1 MKFLKIMQENFIS
14 KLIAVFILSALSLAV
29 CACSEKTPEQIAA
42 ENAKKTDIA
51 VRRSK
56 VFLFDEK
63 PAQAIQMLEQ
73 VYQECGPSAIL
84 CEALADAYAQDGQLP
99 SAAMFYDRAAD
110 LKNGDPELEINAA
123 KCYEQSNLPDSAV
136 KAYSKYLKSKPQ
148 DMVAWKAM
156 AKCLEKQEK
165 YQEALNAYL
174 AALKAAGRNPTS
186 AEAASIGVLFAKT
199 GNVPQARRWLEAAYK
214 ATIPEN
220 IDTRREILLAL
231 ISVYLAEKET
241 VLLNAT
247 VEELDKMDPNLVK
260 EKYPQLHAQL
270 TEFFKNLKEA
280 EDALKAEKAKKEA
293 EEKAKKEAEE
303 KAKKEAEEKAKKEAE
318 EKAKKEAQDTM
329 TKPEAENKETGGK
342 SPTDAQQNKPAQ
354 PAAGTKDPKAA
365 ITETFSTP
373 ENEQIRDVEI
383 KDAPSESTLK
393 SAESSFDKLLEL
405 SKQSLSKGDA
415 RMAEQAAHRA
425 IALDRNDTRGWRAL
439 AKAYELQNRDND
451 SYMAAREAYV
461 RAPDDINATLFY
473 LRNASRIQNNEIFLN
488 SLYRAHEKFPNNV
501 EILVGLARTYKL
513 IGDNRNAKYFY
524 NVFLNMAPKEHPL
537 YQEMYDELEEILSK

>member
-1 MKFLKIMQENFIS
+1 MKFLKIMQENFTF
-14 KLIAVFILSALSLAV
+14 KLIAIFLLSALSFGL

-73 VYQECGPSAIL
+73 VYQECGPSALL

-186 AEAASIGVLFAKT
+186 AEAASIGILFTKI

-220 IDTRREILLAL
+220 VDTRREILLSL
-231 ISVYLAEKET
+231 LSVYLAEKET

-247 VEELDKMDPNLVK
+247 VEELDKMEPNLVR

-280 EDALKAEKAKKEA
+280 EEALKAEKAKKEA
-293 EEKAKKEAEE
+293 QEKE

-318 EKAKKEAQDTM
+318 EKAKKEAQEAKAISESAKKEENAGTQAAPEPG
-329 TKPEAENKETGGK
+329 KPA
-342 SPTDAQQNKPAQ
+342 SPAQQTNSQ
-354 PAAGTKDPKAA
+354 PPQDPKSA
-365 ITETFSTP
+365 ITEIFSIA
-373 ENEQIRDVEI
+373 EEQMRDVEI
-383 KDAPSESTLK
+383 KDESPEDTLK
-393 SAESSFDKLLEL
+393 SAEGSFEKLLEL
-405 SKQSLSKGDA
+405 SKRSLAKGDA
-415 RMAEQAAHRA
+415 KTAEQAAHRA
-425 IALDRNDTRGWRAL
+425 IAANRNDSQGWRAL

-537 YQEMYDELEEILSK
+537 YKEMYDELEELLSK

>member
-1 MKFLKIMQENFIS
+1 MKFLKIMQENFTF
-14 KLIAVFILSALSLAV
+14 KLIAIFLLSALSFGL

-73 VYQECGPSAIL
+73 VYQECGPSALL

-186 AEAASIGVLFAKT
+186 AEAASIGILFTKI

-220 IDTRREILLAL
+220 VDTRREILLSL
-231 ISVYLAEKET
+231 LSVYLAEKET

-247 VEELDKMDPNLVK
+247 VEELDKMEPNLVR

-280 EDALKAEKAKKEA
+280 EEAIKAEKAKKEA
-293 EEKAKKEAEE
+293 EEKE

-318 EKAKKEAQDTM
+318 EKAKKEAQEAKAISESAKKEENAGTQAAPEPG
-329 TKPEAENKETGGK
+329 KPA
-342 SPTDAQQNKPAQ
+342 SPAQQTNSQ
-354 PAAGTKDPKAA
+354 PPQDPKSA
-365 ITETFSTP
+365 ITETFSIA
-373 ENEQIRDVEI
+373 EEQIRDVEI
-383 KDAPSESTLK
+383 KDESPEDTLK
-393 SAESSFDKLLEL
+393 SAEGSFEKLLEL
-405 SKQSLSKGDA
+405 SKRSLAKGDA
-415 RMAEQAAHRA
+415 KTAEQAAHRA
-425 IALDRNDTRGWRAL
+425 IAANRNDSQGWRAL

-537 YQEMYDELEEILSK
+537 YKEMYDELEELLSK

>member
-1 MKFLKIMQENFIS
+1 MKFLKIMQENFTF
-14 KLIAVFILSALSLAV
+14 KLIAIFLLSALSFGL

-73 VYQECGPSAIL
+73 VYQECGPSALL

-186 AEAASIGVLFAKT
+186 AEAASIGILFTKI

-220 IDTRREILLAL
+220 VDTRREILLSL
-231 ISVYLAEKET
+231 LSVYLAEKET

-247 VEELDKMDPNLVK
+247 VEELDKMEPNLVR

-280 EDALKAEKAKKEA
+280 EEALKAEKAKKEA
-293 EEKAKKEAEE
+293 QEKE

-318 EKAKKEAQDTM
+318 EKAKKEAQEAKAISESAKKEENAGSQAAPEPG
-329 TKPEAENKETGGK
+329 KPA
-342 SPTDAQQNKPAQ
+342 SPAQQTNSQ
-354 PAAGTKDPKAA
+354 PPQDPKSA
-365 ITETFSTP
+365 ITEIFSIA
-373 ENEQIRDVEI
+373 EEQMRDVEI
-383 KDAPSESTLK
+383 KDESPEDTLK
-393 SAESSFDKLLEL
+393 SAEGSFEKLLEL
-405 SKQSLSKGDA
+405 SKRSLAKGDA
-415 RMAEQAAHRA
+415 KTAEQAAHRA
-425 IALDRNDTRGWRAL
+425 IAANRNDSQGWRAL

-537 YQEMYDELEEILSK
+537 YKEMYDELEELLSK

>member
-1 MKFLKIMQENFIS
+1 MKFLKIMQENFTF
-14 KLIAVFILSALSLAV
+14 KLIAIFLLSALSFGL

-73 VYQECGPSAIL
+73 VYQECGPSALL

-186 AEAASIGVLFAKT
+186 AEAASIGILFTKI

-220 IDTRREILLAL
+220 VDTRREILLSL
-231 ISVYLAEKET
+231 LSVYLAEKET

-247 VEELDKMDPNLVK
+247 VEELDKMEPNLVR

-280 EDALKAEKAKKEA
+280 EEALKAEKAKKEA
-293 EEKAKKEAEE
+293 QEKE

-318 EKAKKEAQDTM
+318 EKAKKEAQEAKAISESAKKEENAGSQAAPEPG
-329 TKPEAENKETGGK
+329 KPA
-342 SPTDAQQNKPAQ
+342 SPAQQTNSQ
-354 PAAGTKDPKAA
+354 PPQDPKSA
-365 ITETFSTP
+365 ITEIFSIA
-373 ENEQIRDVEI
+373 EEQMRDVEI
-383 KDAPSESTLK
+383 KDESPEDTLK
-393 SAESSFDKLLEL
+393 SAEGSFEKLLEL
-405 SKQSLSKGDA
+405 SKRSLAKGDA
-415 RMAEQAAHRA
+415 KTAEQAAHRA
-425 IALDRNDTRGWRAL
+425 IAANRNDSQGWRAL

-537 YQEMYDELEEILSK
+537 YKEMYDELEELLNK

>member
-1 MKFLKIMQENFIS
+1 MKFLKIMQENFTF
-14 KLIAVFILSALSLAV
+14 KLIAIFLLSALSFGL

-73 VYQECGPSAIL
+73 VYQECGPSALL

-186 AEAASIGVLFAKT
+186 AEAASIGILFTKI

-220 IDTRREILLAL
+220 VDTRREILLSL
-231 ISVYLAEKET
+231 LSVYLAEKET

-247 VEELDKMDPNLVK
+247 VEELDKMEPNLVR

-280 EDALKAEKAKKEA
+280 EEALKAEKAKKEA
-293 EEKAKKEAEE
+293 QEK
-303 KAKKEAEEKAKKEAE
+303 
-318 EKAKKEAQDTM
+318 EKAKKEAQEAKAISESAKKEENAGSQAAPEPG
-329 TKPEAENKETGGK
+329 KPA
-342 SPTDAQQNKPAQ
+342 SPAQQTNSQ
-354 PAAGTKDPKAA
+354 PPQDPKSA
-365 ITETFSTP
+365 ITEIFSIA
-373 ENEQIRDVEI
+373 EEQMRDVEI
-383 KDAPSESTLK
+383 KDESPEDTLK
-393 SAESSFDKLLEL
+393 SAEGSFEKLLEL
-405 SKQSLSKGDA
+405 SKRSLAKGDA
-415 RMAEQAAHRA
+415 KTAEQAAHRA
-425 IALDRNDTRGWRAL
+425 IAANRNDSQGWRAL

-537 YQEMYDELEEILSK
+537 YKEMYDELEELLSK

>member
-1 MKFLKIMQENFIS
+1 MKFLKIMQENFTF
-14 KLIAVFILSALSLAV
+14 KLIAIFLLSALSFGL

-73 VYQECGPSAIL
+73 VYQECGPSALL

-186 AEAASIGVLFAKT
+186 AEAASIGILFTKI

-220 IDTRREILLAL
+220 VDTRREILLSL
-231 ISVYLAEKET
+231 LSVYLAEKET

-247 VEELDKMDPNLVK
+247 VEELDKMEPNLVR

-280 EDALKAEKAKKEA
+280 EEALKAEKAKKEA
-293 EEKAKKEAEE
+293 QEKE

-318 EKAKKEAQDTM
+318 EKAKKEAQEAKAISESAKKEENAGSQAAPEPG
-329 TKPEAENKETGGK
+329 KPA
-342 SPTDAQQNKPAQ
+342 SPAQQTNSQ
-354 PAAGTKDPKAA
+354 PPQDPKSA
-365 ITETFSTP
+365 ITEIFSIA
-373 ENEQIRDVEI
+373 EKQIRDVEI
-383 KDAPSESTLK
+383 KDESPEDTLK
-393 SAESSFDKLLEL
+393 SAEGSFEKLLEL
-405 SKQSLSKGDA
+405 SKRSLAKGDA
-415 RMAEQAAHRA
+415 KTAEQAAHRA
-425 IALDRNDTRGWRAL
+425 IAANRNDSQGWRAL

-537 YQEMYDELEEILSK
+537 YKEMYDELEELLSK

>member
-1 MKFLKIMQENFIS
+1 MKFLKIMQENFTF
-14 KLIAVFILSALSLAV
+14 KLIAIFLLSALSFGL

-73 VYQECGPSAIL
+73 VYQECGPSALL

-186 AEAASIGVLFAKT
+186 AEAASIGILFTKI

-220 IDTRREILLAL
+220 VDTRREILLSL
-231 ISVYLAEKET
+231 LSVYLAEKET

-247 VEELDKMDPNLVK
+247 VEELDKMEPNLVR

-280 EDALKAEKAKKEA
+280 EEAIKAEKAKKEA
-293 EEKAKKEAEE
+293 EEKE

-318 EKAKKEAQDTM
+318 EKAKKEAQEAKAISESAKKEENARSQAAPEPG
-329 TKPEAENKETGGK
+329 KPA
-342 SPTDAQQNKPAQ
+342 SPAQQTNSQ
-354 PAAGTKDPKAA
+354 PPQDPKSA
-365 ITETFSTP
+365 ITETFSIA
-373 ENEQIRDVEI
+373 EEQMRDVEI
-383 KDAPSESTLK
+383 KDESPEDTLK
-393 SAESSFDKLLEL
+393 SAEGSFEKLLEL
-405 SKQSLSKGDA
+405 SKRSLAKGDA
-415 RMAEQAAHRA
+415 KTAEQAAHRA
-425 IALDRNDTRGWRAL
+425 IAANRNDSQGWRAL

-537 YQEMYDELEEILSK
+537 YKEMYDELEELLSK

>member
-1 MKFLKIMQENFIS
+1 MKFLKIMQENFTF
-14 KLIAVFILSALSLAV
+14 KLIAIFLLSALSFGL

-73 VYQECGPSAIL
+73 VYQECGPSALL

-186 AEAASIGVLFAKT
+186 AEAASIGILFTKI

-220 IDTRREILLAL
+220 VDTRREILLAL
-231 ISVYLAEKET
+231 LSVYLAEKET

-247 VEELDKMDPNLVK
+247 VEELDKMEPNLVR

-280 EDALKAEKAKKEA
+280 EEAIKAEKAKKEA
-293 EEKAKKEAEE
+293 EEKE

-318 EKAKKEAQDTM
+318 EKAKKEAQEAKAISESAKKEENAGSQAAPEPG
-329 TKPEAENKETGGK
+329 KPA
-342 SPTDAQQNKPAQ
+342 SPAQQTNSQ
-354 PAAGTKDPKAA
+354 PPQDPKSA
-365 ITETFSTP
+365 ITETFSIA
-373 ENEQIRDVEI
+373 EEQIRDVEI
-383 KDAPSESTLK
+383 KDESPEDTLK
-393 SAESSFDKLLEL
+393 SAEGSFEKLLEL
-405 SKQSLSKGDA
+405 SKRSLAKGDA
-415 RMAEQAAHRA
+415 KTAEQAAHRA
-425 IALDRNDTRGWRAL
+425 IAANRNDSQGWRAL

-488 SLYRAHEKFPNNV
+488 SLYRTHEKFPNNV

-537 YQEMYDELEEILSK
+537 YKEMYDELEELLSK

>member
-1 MKFLKIMQENFIS
+1 MKFLKIMQENFTF
-14 KLIAVFILSALSLAV
+14 KLIAIFLLSALSFGL

-73 VYQECGPSAIL
+73 VYQECGPSALL

-186 AEAASIGVLFAKT
+186 AEAASIGILFTKI

-220 IDTRREILLAL
+220 VDTRREILLSL
-231 ISVYLAEKET
+231 LSVYLAEKET

-247 VEELDKMDPNLVK
+247 VEELDKMEPNLVR

-280 EDALKAEKAKKEA
+280 EEALKAEKAKKEA
-293 EEKAKKEAEE
+293 QEKE

-318 EKAKKEAQDTM
+318 EKAKKEAQEAKAISESAKKEENAGSQAAPEQG
-329 TKPEAENKETGGK
+329 KPA
-342 SPTDAQQNKPAQ
+342 SPAQQTNSQ
-354 PAAGTKDPKAA
+354 PPQDPKSA
-365 ITETFSTP
+365 ITEIFSIA
-373 ENEQIRDVEI
+373 EEQMRDVEI
-383 KDAPSESTLK
+383 KDESPEDTLK
-393 SAESSFDKLLEL
+393 SAEGSFEKLLEL
-405 SKQSLSKGDA
+405 SKRSLAKGDA
-415 RMAEQAAHRA
+415 KTAEQAAHRA
-425 IALDRNDTRGWRAL
+425 IAANRNDSQGWRAL

-537 YQEMYDELEEILSK
+537 YKEMYDELEELLSK

>member
-1 MKFLKIMQENFIS
+1 MKFLKIMQENFTF
-14 KLIAVFILSALSLAV
+14 KLIAIFLLSALSFGL

-73 VYQECGPSAIL
+73 VYQECGPSALL

-186 AEAASIGVLFAKT
+186 AEAASIGILFTKI

-220 IDTRREILLAL
+220 VDTRREILLAL
-231 ISVYLAEKET
+231 LSVYLAEKET

-247 VEELDKMDPNLVK
+247 VEELDKMEPNLVR

-280 EDALKAEKAKKEA
+280 EEAIKAEKAKKEA
-293 EEKAKKEAEE
+293 EEKE

-318 EKAKKEAQDTM
+318 EKAKKEAQEAKAISESAKKEENAGSQA
-329 TKPEAENKETGGK
+329 KPELGK
-342 SPTDAQQNKPAQ
+342 PASPAQQTNSQ
-354 PAAGTKDPKAA
+354 PPQDPKSA
-365 ITETFSTP
+365 ITETFSIA
-373 ENEQIRDVEI
+373 EEQIRDVEI
-383 KDAPSESTLK
+383 KDESPEDTLK
-393 SAESSFDKLLEL
+393 SAEGSFEKLLEL
-405 SKQSLSKGDA
+405 SKRSLAKGDA
-415 RMAEQAAHRA
+415 KTAEQAAHRA
-425 IALDRNDTRGWRAL
+425 IAANRNDSQGWRAL

-537 YQEMYDELEEILSK
+537 YKEMYDELEELLNK

>member
-1 MKFLKIMQENFIS
+1 MKFLKIMQENFTF
-14 KLIAVFILSALSLAV
+14 KLIAIFLLSALSFGL

-73 VYQECGPSAIL
+73 VYQECGPSALL

-186 AEAASIGVLFAKT
+186 AEAASIGILFTKI

-220 IDTRREILLAL
+220 VDTRREILLAL
-231 ISVYLAEKET
+231 LSVYLAEKET

-247 VEELDKMDPNLVK
+247 VEELDKMEPNLVR

-280 EDALKAEKAKKEA
+280 EEAIKAEKAKKEA
-293 EEKAKKEAEE
+293 EEKE

-318 EKAKKEAQDTM
+318 EKAKKEAQEAKAISESAKKEENAGSQAEPEPG
-329 TKPEAENKETGGK
+329 KPA
-342 SPTDAQQNKPAQ
+342 SPAQQTNSQ
-354 PAAGTKDPKAA
+354 PPKDPKSA
-365 ITETFSTP
+365 ITETFSIA
-373 ENEQIRDVEI
+373 EEQIRDVEI
-383 KDAPSESTLK
+383 KDESPEDTLK
-393 SAESSFDKLLEL
+393 SAEGSFEKLLEL
-405 SKQSLSKGDA
+405 SKRSLAKGDA
-415 RMAEQAAHRA
+415 KTAEQAAHRA
-425 IALDRNDTRGWRAL
+425 IAANRNDSQGWRAL

-537 YQEMYDELEEILSK
+537 YKEMYDELEELLNK

>member
-1 MKFLKIMQENFIS
+1 MKFLKIMQENFTF
-14 KLIAVFILSALSLAV
+14 KLIAIFLLSALSFGL

-73 VYQECGPSAIL
+73 VYQECGPSALL

-186 AEAASIGVLFAKT
+186 AEAASIGILFTKI

-220 IDTRREILLAL
+220 VDTRREILLSL
-231 ISVYLAEKET
+231 LSVYLAEKET

-247 VEELDKMDPNLVK
+247 VEELDKMEPNLVR

-280 EDALKAEKAKKEA
+280 EEAIKAEKAKKEA
-293 EEKAKKEAEE
+293 EEKE

-318 EKAKKEAQDTM
+318 EKAKKEAQEAKAISESAKKEENAGSQAEPEPG
-329 TKPEAENKETGGK
+329 KPA
-342 SPTDAQQNKPAQ
+342 SPAQQTNSQ
-354 PAAGTKDPKAA
+354 PPQDPKSA
-365 ITETFSTP
+365 ITETFSIA
-373 ENEQIRDVEI
+373 EEQIRDVEI
-383 KDAPSESTLK
+383 KDESPEDTLK
-393 SAESSFDKLLEL
+393 SAEGSFEKLLEL
-405 SKQSLSKGDA
+405 SKRSLAKGDA
-415 RMAEQAAHRA
+415 KTAEQAAHRA
-425 IALDRNDTRGWRAL
+425 IAANRNDSQGWRAL

-537 YQEMYDELEEILSK
+537 YKEMYDELEDLLSK

>member
-1 MKFLKIMQENFIS
+1 MKFLKIMQENFTF
-14 KLIAVFILSALSLAV
+14 KLIAIFLLSALSFGL

-73 VYQECGPSAIL
+73 VYQECGPSALL

-186 AEAASIGVLFAKT
+186 AEAASIGILFTKI

-220 IDTRREILLAL
+220 VDTRREILLSL
-231 ISVYLAEKET
+231 LSVYLAEKET

-247 VEELDKMDPNLVK
+247 VEELDKMEPNLVR

-280 EDALKAEKAKKEA
+280 EEALKAEKAKKEA
-293 EEKAKKEAEE
+293 QEKE

-318 EKAKKEAQDTM
+318 EKAKKEAQEAKAISESAKKEGNAGSQAAPEPG
-329 TKPEAENKETGGK
+329 KPA
-342 SPTDAQQNKPAQ
+342 SPAQQTNSQ
-354 PAAGTKDPKAA
+354 PPQDPKSA
-365 ITETFSTP
+365 ITEIFSIA
-373 ENEQIRDVEI
+373 EEQMRDVEI
-383 KDAPSESTLK
+383 KDESPEDTLK
-393 SAESSFDKLLEL
+393 SAEGSFEKLLEL
-405 SKQSLSKGDA
+405 SKRSLAKGDA
-415 RMAEQAAHRA
+415 KTAEQAAHRA
-425 IALDRNDTRGWRAL
+425 IAANRNDSQGWRAL

-537 YQEMYDELEEILSK
+537 YKEMYDELEELLSK

>member
-1 MKFLKIMQENFIS
+1 MKFLKIMQENFTF
-14 KLIAVFILSALSLAV
+14 KLIAIFLLSALSFGL

-73 VYQECGPSAIL
+73 VYQECGPSALL

-186 AEAASIGVLFAKT
+186 AEAASIGILFTKI

-220 IDTRREILLAL
+220 VDTRREILLSL
-231 ISVYLAEKET
+231 LSVYLAEKET

-247 VEELDKMDPNLVK
+247 VEELDKMEPNLVR

-280 EDALKAEKAKKEA
+280 EEAIKAEKAKKEA
-293 EEKAKKEAEE
+293 QEKE

-318 EKAKKEAQDTM
+318 EKAKKEAQEAKAISESAKKEENAGSQAEPEPG
-329 TKPEAENKETGGK
+329 KPA
-342 SPTDAQQNKPAQ
+342 SPAQQTNSQ
-354 PAAGTKDPKAA
+354 PPQDPKSA
-365 ITETFSTP
+365 ITETFSIA
-373 ENEQIRDVEI
+373 EEQIRDVEI
-383 KDAPSESTLK
+383 KDESPEDTLK
-393 SAESSFDKLLEL
+393 SAEGSFEKLLEL
-405 SKQSLSKGDA
+405 SKRSLAKGDA
-415 RMAEQAAHRA
+415 KTAEQAAHRA
-425 IALDRNDTRGWRAL
+425 IAANRNDSQGWRAL

-537 YQEMYDELEEILSK
+537 YKEMYDELEELLSK

>member
-1 MKFLKIMQENFIS
+1 MKFLKIMQENFTF
-14 KLIAVFILSALSLAV
+14 KLIAIFLLSALSFGL

-73 VYQECGPSAIL
+73 VYQECGPSALL

-186 AEAASIGVLFAKT
+186 AEAASIGILFTKI

-220 IDTRREILLAL
+220 VDTRREILLSL
-231 ISVYLAEKET
+231 LSVYLAEKET

-247 VEELDKMDPNLVK
+247 VEELDKMEPNLVR

-280 EDALKAEKAKKEA
+280 EEALKAEKAKKEA
-293 EEKAKKEAEE
+293 QEKE

-318 EKAKKEAQDTM
+318 EKAKKEAQEAKAISESAKKEENAGTQAAPEPG
-329 TKPEAENKETGGK
+329 KPA
-342 SPTDAQQNKPAQ
+342 SPAQQTNSQ
-354 PAAGTKDPKAA
+354 PPQDPKSA
-365 ITETFSTP
+365 ITETFSIA
-373 ENEQIRDVEI
+373 EEQIRDVEI
-383 KDAPSESTLK
+383 KDESPEDTLK
-393 SAESSFDKLLEL
+393 SAEGSFEKLLEL
-405 SKQSLSKGDA
+405 SKRSLAKGDA
-415 RMAEQAAHRA
+415 KTAEQAAHRA
-425 IALDRNDTRGWRAL
+425 IAANRNDSQGWRAL

-537 YQEMYDELEEILSK
+537 YKEMYDELEELLSK

>member
-1 MKFLKIMQENFIS
+1 MKFLKIMQENFTF
-14 KLIAVFILSALSLAV
+14 KLIAIFLLSPLSFGL

-73 VYQECGPSAIL
+73 VYQECGPSALL

-186 AEAASIGVLFAKT
+186 AEAASIGILFTKI

-220 IDTRREILLAL
+220 VDTRREILLSL
-231 ISVYLAEKET
+231 LSVYLAEKET

-247 VEELDKMDPNLVK
+247 VEELDKMEPNLVR

-280 EDALKAEKAKKEA
+280 EEALKAEKAKKEA
-293 EEKAKKEAEE
+293 QEKE

-318 EKAKKEAQDTM
+318 EKAKKEAQEAKAISESAKKEENAGSQAAPEPG
-329 TKPEAENKETGGK
+329 KPA
-342 SPTDAQQNKPAQ
+342 SPAQQTNSQ
-354 PAAGTKDPKAA
+354 PPQDPKSA
-365 ITETFSTP
+365 ITEIFSIA
-373 ENEQIRDVEI
+373 EEQIRDVEI
-383 KDAPSESTLK
+383 KDESPEDTLK
-393 SAESSFDKLLEL
+393 SAEGSFEKLLEL
-405 SKQSLSKGDA
+405 SKRSLAKGDA
-415 RMAEQAAHRA
+415 KTAEQAAHRA
-425 IALDRNDTRGWRAL
+425 IAANRNDSQGWRAL

-537 YQEMYDELEEILSK
+537 YKEMYDELEELLSK

>member
-1 MKFLKIMQENFIS
+1 MKFLKIMQENFTF
-14 KLIAVFILSALSLAV
+14 KLIAIFLLSALSFGL

-73 VYQECGPSAIL
+73 VYQECGPSALL

-186 AEAASIGVLFAKT
+186 AEAASIGILFTKI

-220 IDTRREILLAL
+220 VDTRREILLAL
-231 ISVYLAEKET
+231 LSVYLAEKET

-247 VEELDKMDPNLVK
+247 VEELDKMEPNLVR

-280 EDALKAEKAKKEA
+280 EEAIKAEKAKKEA
-293 EEKAKKEAEE
+293 EEKE

-318 EKAKKEAQDTM
+318 EKAKKEAQEAKAISESAKKEENAGSQA
-329 TKPEAENKETGGK
+329 KPEPGK
-342 SPTDAQQNKPAQ
+342 PASPAQQTNSQ
-354 PAAGTKDPKAA
+354 PPQDPKSA
-365 ITETFSTP
+365 ITETFSIA
-373 ENEQIRDVEI
+373 EEQIRDVEI
-383 KDAPSESTLK
+383 KDESPEDTLK
-393 SAESSFDKLLEL
+393 SAEGSFEKLLEL
-405 SKQSLSKGDA
+405 SKRSLAKGDA
-415 RMAEQAAHRA
+415 KTAEQAAHRA
-425 IALDRNDTRGWRAL
+425 IAANRNDSQGWRAL

-537 YQEMYDELEEILSK
+537 YKEMYDELEELLNK

>member
-1 MKFLKIMQENFIS
+1 MKFLKIMQENFTF
-14 KLIAVFILSALSLAV
+14 KLIAIFLFSALSFGL

-73 VYQECGPSAIL
+73 VYQECGPSALL

-186 AEAASIGVLFAKT
+186 AEAASIGILFTKI

-220 IDTRREILLAL
+220 VDTRREILLSL
-231 ISVYLAEKET
+231 LSVYLAEKET

-247 VEELDKMDPNLVK
+247 VEELDKMEPNLVR

-280 EDALKAEKAKKEA
+280 EEAIKAEKAKKEA
-293 EEKAKKEAEE
+293 EEKE

-318 EKAKKEAQDTM
+318 EKAKKEAQEAKAISESAKKEENAGSQAEPEPG
-329 TKPEAENKETGGK
+329 KPA
-342 SPTDAQQNKPAQ
+342 SPAQQTNSQ
-354 PAAGTKDPKAA
+354 PPQDPKSA
-365 ITETFSTP
+365 ITETFSIA
-373 ENEQIRDVEI
+373 EEQIRDVEI
-383 KDAPSESTLK
+383 KDESPEDTLK
-393 SAESSFDKLLEL
+393 SAEGSFEKLLEL
-405 SKQSLSKGDA
+405 SKRSLAKGDA
-415 RMAEQAAHRA
+415 KTAEQAAHRA
-425 IALDRNDTRGWRAL
+425 IAANRNDSQGWRAL

-537 YQEMYDELEEILSK
+537 YKEMYDELEELLSK

>member
-1 MKFLKIMQENFIS
+1 MKFLKIMQENFTF
-14 KLIAVFILSALSLAV
+14 KLIAIFLLSALSFGL

-73 VYQECGPSAIL
+73 VYQECGPSALL

-186 AEAASIGVLFAKT
+186 AEAASIGILFTKI

-220 IDTRREILLAL
+220 VDTRREILLSL
-231 ISVYLAEKET
+231 LSVYLAEKET

-247 VEELDKMDPNLVK
+247 VEELDKMEPNLVR

-280 EDALKAEKAKKEA
+280 EEAIKAEKAKKEA
-293 EEKAKKEAEE
+293 EEKE

-318 EKAKKEAQDTM
+318 EKAKKEAQEAKAISESAKKEENAGSQAEPEPG
-329 TKPEAENKETGGK
+329 KPA
-342 SPTDAQQNKPAQ
+342 SPAQQTNSQ
-354 PAAGTKDPKAA
+354 PPQDPKSA
-365 ITETFSTP
+365 ITETFSIA
-373 ENEQIRDVEI
+373 EEQIRDVEI
-383 KDAPSESTLK
+383 KDESPEDTLK
-393 SAESSFDKLLEL
+393 SAEGSFEKLLKL
-405 SKQSLSKGDA
+405 SKRSLAKGDA
-415 RMAEQAAHRA
+415 KTAEQAAHRA
-425 IALDRNDTRGWRAL
+425 IAANRNDSQGWRAL

-537 YQEMYDELEEILSK
+537 YKEMYDELEELLSK

>member
-1 MKFLKIMQENFIS
+1 MKFLKIMQENFTF
-14 KLIAVFILSALSLAV
+14 KLIAIFLLSALSFGL

-73 VYQECGPSAIL
+73 VYQGCGPSALL

-186 AEAASIGVLFAKT
+186 AEAASIGILFTKI

-220 IDTRREILLAL
+220 VDTRREILLSL
-231 ISVYLAEKET
+231 LSVYLAEKET

-247 VEELDKMDPNLVK
+247 VEELDKMEPNLVR

-280 EDALKAEKAKKEA
+280 EEALKAEKAKKEA
-293 EEKAKKEAEE
+293 QEKE

-318 EKAKKEAQDTM
+318 EKAKKEAQEAKAISESAKKEENAGSQAAPEPG
-329 TKPEAENKETGGK
+329 KPA
-342 SPTDAQQNKPAQ
+342 SPAQQTNSQ
-354 PAAGTKDPKAA
+354 PPQDPKSA
-365 ITETFSTP
+365 ITEIFSIA
-373 ENEQIRDVEI
+373 EEQMRDVEI
-383 KDAPSESTLK
+383 KDESPEDTLK
-393 SAESSFDKLLEL
+393 SAEGSFEKLLEL
-405 SKQSLSKGDA
+405 SKRSLAKGDA
-415 RMAEQAAHRA
+415 KTAEQAAHRA
-425 IALDRNDTRGWRAL
+425 IAANRNDSQGWRAL

-537 YQEMYDELEEILSK
+537 YKEMYDELEELLSK

>member
-1 MKFLKIMQENFIS
+1 MKFLKIMQENFTF
-14 KLIAVFILSALSLAV
+14 KLIAIFLLSALSFGL

-73 VYQECGPSAIL
+73 VYQECGPSALL

-186 AEAASIGVLFAKT
+186 AEAASIGILFTKI

-220 IDTRREILLAL
+220 VDTRREILLSL
-231 ISVYLAEKET
+231 LSVYLAEKET

-247 VEELDKMDPNLVK
+247 VEELDKMEPNLVR

-280 EDALKAEKAKKEA
+280 EEAIKAEKAKKEA
-293 EEKAKKEAEE
+293 EEKE

-318 EKAKKEAQDTM
+318 EKAKKEAQEAKAISESAKKEENAGSQAEPEPG
-329 TKPEAENKETGGK
+329 KPA
-342 SPTDAQQNKPAQ
+342 SPAQQTNSQSPQ
-354 PAAGTKDPKAA
+354 DPKSA
-365 ITETFSTP
+365 ITETFSIA
-373 ENEQIRDVEI
+373 EEQIRDVEI
-383 KDAPSESTLK
+383 KDESPEDTLK
-393 SAESSFDKLLEL
+393 SAEGSFEKLLEL
-405 SKQSLSKGDA
+405 SKRSLAKGDA
-415 RMAEQAAHRA
+415 KTAEQAAHRA
-425 IALDRNDTRGWRAL
+425 IAANRNDSQGWRAL

-537 YQEMYDELEEILSK
+537 YKEMYDELEELLSK

>member
-1 MKFLKIMQENFIS
+1 MKFLKIMQENFTF
-14 KLIAVFILSALSLAV
+14 KLIAIFLLSALSFGL
-29 CACSEKTPEQIAA
+29 CACSEKTPEQIAT

-73 VYQECGPSAIL
+73 VYQECGPSALL

-186 AEAASIGVLFAKT
+186 AEAASIGILFTKI

-220 IDTRREILLAL
+220 VDTRREILLSL
-231 ISVYLAEKET
+231 LSVYLAEKET

-247 VEELDKMDPNLVK
+247 VEELDKMEPNLVR

-280 EDALKAEKAKKEA
+280 EEAIKAEKAKKEA
-293 EEKAKKEAEE
+293 EEKE

-318 EKAKKEAQDTM
+318 EKAKKEAQEAKAISESAKKEENAGTQAAPEPG
-329 TKPEAENKETGGK
+329 KPA
-342 SPTDAQQNKPAQ
+342 SPAQQTNSQ
-354 PAAGTKDPKAA
+354 PPQDPKSA
-365 ITETFSTP
+365 ITETFSIA
-373 ENEQIRDVEI
+373 EEQIRDVEI
-383 KDAPSESTLK
+383 KDESPEDTLK
-393 SAESSFDKLLEL
+393 SAEGSFEKLLEL
-405 SKQSLSKGDA
+405 SKRSLAKGDA
-415 RMAEQAAHRA
+415 KTAEQAAHRA
-425 IALDRNDTRGWRAL
+425 IAANRNDSQGWRAL

-537 YQEMYDELEEILSK
+537 YKEMYDELEELLSK

>member
-1 MKFLKIMQENFIS
+1 MKFLKIMQENFTF
-14 KLIAVFILSALSLAV
+14 KLIAIFLLSALSFGL

-73 VYQECGPSAIL
+73 VYQECGPSALL

-186 AEAASIGVLFAKT
+186 AEAASIGILFTKI

-220 IDTRREILLAL
+220 VDTRREILLSL
-231 ISVYLAEKET
+231 LSVYLAEKET

-247 VEELDKMDPNLVK
+247 VEELDKMEPNLVR

-280 EDALKAEKAKKEA
+280 EEALKAEKAKKEA
-293 EEKAKKEAEE
+293 QEKE

-318 EKAKKEAQDTM
+318 EKAKKEAQEAKAISESAKKEENAGSQAEPEPG
-329 TKPEAENKETGGK
+329 KPA
-342 SPTDAQQNKPAQ
+342 SPAQQTNSQ
-354 PAAGTKDPKAA
+354 PPQDPKSA
-365 ITETFSTP
+365 ITEIFSIA
-373 ENEQIRDVEI
+373 EEQMRDVEI
-383 KDAPSESTLK
+383 KDESPEDTLK
-393 SAESSFDKLLEL
+393 SAEGSFEKLLEL
-405 SKQSLSKGDA
+405 SKRSLAKGDA
-415 RMAEQAAHRA
+415 KTAEQAAHRA
-425 IALDRNDTRGWRAL
+425 IAANRNDSQGWRAL
-439 AKAYELQNRDND
+439 AKTYELQNRDND

-537 YQEMYDELEEILSK
+537 YKEMYDELEELLSK

>member
-1 MKFLKIMQENFIS
+1 MKFLKIMQENFTF
-14 KLIAVFILSALSLAV
+14 KLIAIFLLSALSFGL

-73 VYQECGPSAIL
+73 VYQECGPSALL

-186 AEAASIGVLFAKT
+186 AEAASIGILFTKI

-220 IDTRREILLAL
+220 VDTRREILLSL
-231 ISVYLAEKET
+231 LSVYLAEKET

-247 VEELDKMDPNLVK
+247 VEELDKMEPNLVR

-280 EDALKAEKAKKEA
+280 EEALKAEKAKKEA
-293 EEKAKKEAEE
+293 QEKE

-318 EKAKKEAQDTM
+318 EKAKKEAQEAKAISESAKKEENAGSQAAPEPG
-329 TKPEAENKETGGK
+329 KPA
-342 SPTDAQQNKPAQ
+342 SPAQQTNSQ
-354 PAAGTKDPKAA
+354 PPQDPKSA
-365 ITETFSTP
+365 ITETFSIA
-373 ENEQIRDVEI
+373 EEQIRDVEI
-383 KDAPSESTLK
+383 KDESPEDTLK
-393 SAESSFDKLLEL
+393 SAEGSFEKLLEL
-405 SKQSLSKGDA
+405 SKRSLAKGDA
-415 RMAEQAAHRA
+415 KTAEQAAHRA
-425 IALDRNDTRGWRAL
+425 IAANRNDSQGWRAL

-537 YQEMYDELEEILSK
+537 YKEMYDELEELLSK

>member
-1 MKFLKIMQENFIS
+1 MKFLKIMQENFTF
-14 KLIAVFILSALSLAV
+14 KLIAIFLLSALSFGL

-73 VYQECGPSAIL
+73 VYQECGPSALL

-186 AEAASIGVLFAKT
+186 AEAASIGILFTKI

-220 IDTRREILLAL
+220 VDTRREILLSL
-231 ISVYLAEKET
+231 LSVYLAEKET

-247 VEELDKMDPNLVK
+247 VEELDKMEPNLVR

-280 EDALKAEKAKKEA
+280 EEALKAEKAKKEA
-293 EEKAKKEAEE
+293 QEKE

-318 EKAKKEAQDTM
+318 EKAKKEAQEAKAISESAKKEENAGTQAAPEPG
-329 TKPEAENKETGGK
+329 KPS
-342 SPTDAQQNKPAQ
+342 SPAQQTNSQ
-354 PAAGTKDPKAA
+354 PPQDPKSA
-365 ITETFSTP
+365 ITEIFSIA
-373 ENEQIRDVEI
+373 EEQIRDVEI
-383 KDAPSESTLK
+383 KDESPEDTLK
-393 SAESSFDKLLEL
+393 SAEGSFEKLLEL
-405 SKQSLSKGDA
+405 SKRSLAKGDA
-415 RMAEQAAHRA
+415 KTAEKAAHRA
-425 IALDRNDTRGWRAL
+425 IAANRNDSQGWRAL

-537 YQEMYDELEEILSK
+537 YKEMYDELEELLSK

>member
-1 MKFLKIMQENFIS
+1 MKFLKIMQENFTF
-14 KLIAVFILSALSLAV
+14 KLIAIFLLSALSFGL

-73 VYQECGPSAIL
+73 VYQECGPSALL

-186 AEAASIGVLFAKT
+186 AEAASIGILFTKI

-220 IDTRREILLAL
+220 VDTRREILLSL
-231 ISVYLAEKET
+231 LSVYLAEKET

-247 VEELDKMDPNLVK
+247 VEELDKMEPNLVR
-260 EKYPQLHAQL
+260 EKYPQLHEQL

-280 EDALKAEKAKKEA
+280 EEAIKAEKAKKEA
-293 EEKAKKEAEE
+293 EEKE

-318 EKAKKEAQDTM
+318 EKAKKEAQEAKAISESAKKEENAGSQAEPEPG
-329 TKPEAENKETGGK
+329 KPA
-342 SPTDAQQNKPAQ
+342 SPAQQTNSQ
-354 PAAGTKDPKAA
+354 PPQDPKSA
-365 ITETFSTP
+365 ITETFSIA
-373 ENEQIRDVEI
+373 EEQIRDVEI
-383 KDAPSESTLK
+383 KDESPEDTLK
-393 SAESSFDKLLEL
+393 SAEGSFEKLLEL
-405 SKQSLSKGDA
+405 SKRSLAKGDA
-415 RMAEQAAHRA
+415 KTAEQAAHRA
-425 IALDRNDTRGWRAL
+425 IAANRNDSQGWRAL

-537 YQEMYDELEEILSK
+537 YKEMYDELEELLSK

>member
-1 MKFLKIMQENFIS
+1 MKFLKIMQENFTF
-14 KLIAVFILSALSLAV
+14 KLIAIFLLSALSFGL

-73 VYQECGPSAIL
+73 VYQECGPSALL

-186 AEAASIGVLFAKT
+186 AEAASIGILFTKI

-220 IDTRREILLAL
+220 VDTRREILLSL
-231 ISVYLAEKET
+231 LSVYLAEKET

-247 VEELDKMDPNLVK
+247 VEELDKMEPNLVR

-280 EDALKAEKAKKEA
+280 EEALKAEKAKKEA
-293 EEKAKKEAEE
+293 QEKE

-318 EKAKKEAQDTM
+318 EKAKKEAQEA
-329 TKPEAENKETGGK
+329 KAISESAKKEENAGSQAAPEPG
-342 SPTDAQQNKPAQ
+342 KPASPAQHTNSQ
-354 PAAGTKDPKAA
+354 PPQDPKSA
-365 ITETFSTP
+365 ITEIFSIA
-373 ENEQIRDVEI
+373 EEQMRDVEI
-383 KDAPSESTLK
+383 KDESPEDTLK
-393 SAESSFDKLLEL
+393 SAEGSFEKLLEL
-405 SKQSLSKGDA
+405 SKRSLAKGDA
-415 RMAEQAAHRA
+415 KTAEQAAHRA
-425 IALDRNDTRGWRAL
+425 IAANRNDSQGWRAL

-537 YQEMYDELEEILSK
+537 YKEMYDELEELLSK

>member
-1 MKFLKIMQENFIS
+1 MKFLKIMQENFTF
-14 KLIAVFILSALSLAV
+14 KLIAIFLLSALSFGL

-73 VYQECGPSAIL
+73 VYQECGPSALL

-186 AEAASIGVLFAKT
+186 AEAASIGILFTKI

-220 IDTRREILLAL
+220 VDTRREILLSL
-231 ISVYLAEKET
+231 LSVYLAEKET

-247 VEELDKMDPNLVK
+247 VEELDKMEPNLVR

-280 EDALKAEKAKKEA
+280 EEAIKAEKAKKEA
-293 EEKAKKEAEE
+293 EEKE

-318 EKAKKEAQDTM
+318 EKAKKEAQEAKAISESAKKEENAGSQAAPEPG
-329 TKPEAENKETGGK
+329 KPA
-342 SPTDAQQNKPAQ
+342 SPAQQTNSQ
-354 PAAGTKDPKAA
+354 PPQDPKSA
-365 ITETFSTP
+365 ITEIFSIA
-373 ENEQIRDVEI
+373 EEQIRDVEI
-383 KDAPSESTLK
+383 KYESPEDTLK
-393 SAESSFDKLLEL
+393 SAEGSFEKLLEL
-405 SKQSLSKGDA
+405 SKRSLAKGDA
-415 RMAEQAAHRA
+415 KTAEQAAHRA
-425 IALDRNDTRGWRAL
+425 IAANRNDSQGWRAL

-537 YQEMYDELEEILSK
+537 YKEMYDELEELLSK

>member
-1 MKFLKIMQENFIS
+1 MKFLKIMQENFTF
-14 KLIAVFILSALSLAV
+14 KLIAIFLLSALSFGL

-73 VYQECGPSAIL
+73 VYQECGPSALL

-186 AEAASIGVLFAKT
+186 AEAASIGILFTKI

-220 IDTRREILLAL
+220 VDTRREILLAL
-231 ISVYLAEKET
+231 LSVYLAEKET

-247 VEELDKMDPNLVK
+247 VEELDKMEPNLVR

-280 EDALKAEKAKKEA
+280 EEAIKAEKAKKEAEEKEKAKKEA
-293 EEKAKKEAEE
+293 EEKAKKEAEAKAISE
-303 KAKKEAEEKAKKEAE
+303 SAKKEENAGSQAEPEPG
-318 EKAKKEAQDTM
+318 
-329 TKPEAENKETGGK
+329 KPA
-342 SPTDAQQNKPAQ
+342 SPAQQTNSQ
-354 PAAGTKDPKAA
+354 PPQDPKSA
-365 ITETFSTP
+365 ITETFSIA
-373 ENEQIRDVEI
+373 EEQIRDVEI
-383 KDAPSESTLK
+383 KDESPEDTLK
-393 SAESSFDKLLEL
+393 SAEGSFEKLLEL
-405 SKQSLSKGDA
+405 SKRSLAKGDA
-415 RMAEQAAHRA
+415 KTAEQAAHRA
-425 IALDRNDTRGWRAL
+425 IAANRNDSQGWRAL

-461 RAPDDINATLFY
+461 RASDDINATLFY

-537 YQEMYDELEEILSK
+537 YKEMYDELEELLSK

>member
-1 MKFLKIMQENFIS
+1 MKFLKIMQENFTF
-14 KLIAVFILSALSLAV
+14 KLIAIFLLSALSFGL

-73 VYQECGPSAIL
+73 VYQECGPSALL

-186 AEAASIGVLFAKT
+186 AEAASIGILFTKI

-220 IDTRREILLAL
+220 VDTRREILLSL
-231 ISVYLAEKET
+231 LSVYLAEKET

-247 VEELDKMDPNLVK
+247 VEELDKMEPNLVR

-280 EDALKAEKAKKEA
+280 EEALKAEKARKEA
-293 EEKAKKEAEE
+293 QEKE

-318 EKAKKEAQDTM
+318 EKAKKEAQEAKAISESAKKEENAGSQAAPEPG
-329 TKPEAENKETGGK
+329 KPA
-342 SPTDAQQNKPAQ
+342 SPAQQTNSQ
-354 PAAGTKDPKAA
+354 PPQDPKSA
-365 ITETFSTP
+365 ITEIFSIA
-373 ENEQIRDVEI
+373 EEQMRDVEI
-383 KDAPSESTLK
+383 KDESPEDTLK
-393 SAESSFDKLLEL
+393 SAEGSFEKLLEL
-405 SKQSLSKGDA
+405 SKRSLAKGDA
-415 RMAEQAAHRA
+415 KTAEQAAHRA
-425 IALDRNDTRGWRAL
+425 IAANRNDSQGWRAL

-537 YQEMYDELEEILSK
+537 YKEMYDELEELLSK

>member
-1 MKFLKIMQENFIS
+1 MKFLKIMQENFTF
-14 KLIAVFILSALSLAV
+14 KLIAIFLLSALSFGL

-73 VYQECGPSAIL
+73 VYQECGPSALL

-186 AEAASIGVLFAKT
+186 AEAASIGILFTKI

-220 IDTRREILLAL
+220 VDTRREILLSL
-231 ISVYLAEKET
+231 LSVYLAEKET

-247 VEELDKMDPNLVK
+247 VEELDKMEPNLVR

-280 EDALKAEKAKKEA
+280 EEALKAEKAKKEA
-293 EEKAKKEAEE
+293 QEKK

-318 EKAKKEAQDTM
+318 EKAKKEAQEAKAISESAKKEENAGSQAAPEPG
-329 TKPEAENKETGGK
+329 KPA
-342 SPTDAQQNKPAQ
+342 SPAQQTNSQ
-354 PAAGTKDPKAA
+354 PPQDPKSA
-365 ITETFSTP
+365 ITEIFSIA
-373 ENEQIRDVEI
+373 EEQMRDVEI
-383 KDAPSESTLK
+383 KDESPEDTLK
-393 SAESSFDKLLEL
+393 SAEGSFEKLLEL
-405 SKQSLSKGDA
+405 SKRSLAKGDA
-415 RMAEQAAHRA
+415 KTAEQAAHRA
-425 IALDRNDTRGWRAL
+425 IAANRNDSQGWRAL

-537 YQEMYDELEEILSK
+537 YKEMYDELEELLSK

>member
-1 MKFLKIMQENFIS
+1 MKFLKIMQENFTF
-14 KLIAVFILSALSLAV
+14 KLIAIFLLSALSFGL

-73 VYQECGPSAIL
+73 VYQECGPSALL

-186 AEAASIGVLFAKT
+186 AEAASIGILFTKI

-220 IDTRREILLAL
+220 VDTRREILLSL
-231 ISVYLAEKET
+231 LSVYLAEKET

-247 VEELDKMDPNLVK
+247 VEELDKMEPNLVR

-280 EDALKAEKAKKEA
+280 EEAIKAEKAKKEA
-293 EEKAKKEAEE
+293 QEKE

-318 EKAKKEAQDTM
+318 EKAKKEAQEAKAISESAKKEENAGSQAAPEPG
-329 TKPEAENKETGGK
+329 KPA
-342 SPTDAQQNKPAQ
+342 SPAQQTNSQ
-354 PAAGTKDPKAA
+354 PPQDPKSA
-365 ITETFSTP
+365 ITEIFSIA
-373 ENEQIRDVEI
+373 EEQMRDVEI
-383 KDAPSESTLK
+383 KDESPEDTLK
-393 SAESSFDKLLEL
+393 SAEGSFEKLLEL
-405 SKQSLSKGDA
+405 SKRSLAKGDA
-415 RMAEQAAHRA
+415 KTAEQAAHRA
-425 IALDRNDTRGWRAL
+425 IAANRNDSQGWRAL

-537 YQEMYDELEEILSK
+537 YKEMYDELEELLSK

>member
-1 MKFLKIMQENFIS
+1 MKFLKIMQENFTF
-14 KLIAVFILSALSLAV
+14 KLIAIFLLSALSFGL

-73 VYQECGPSAIL
+73 VYQECGPSALL

-174 AALKAAGRNPTS
+174 AALKAAGKNPTA
-186 AEAASIGVLFAKT
+186 AEAASIGIFFTKI

-220 IDTRREILLAL
+220 VDTRREILLSL
-231 ISVYLAEKET
+231 LSVYLAEKET

-247 VEELDKMDPNLVK
+247 VEELDKMEPNLVR

-280 EDALKAEKAKKEA
+280 EEALKAEKAKKEA
-293 EEKAKKEAEE
+293 QEKE

-318 EKAKKEAQDTM
+318 EKAKKEAQEAKAISESAKKEENAGSQAAPEPG
-329 TKPEAENKETGGK
+329 KPA
-342 SPTDAQQNKPAQ
+342 SPAQQTNSQ
-354 PAAGTKDPKAA
+354 PPQDPKSA
-365 ITETFSTP
+365 ITEIFSIA
-373 ENEQIRDVEI
+373 EEQMRDVEI
-383 KDAPSESTLK
+383 KDESPEDTLK
-393 SAESSFDKLLEL
+393 SAEGSFEKLLEL
-405 SKQSLSKGDA
+405 SKRSLAKGDA
-415 RMAEQAAHRA
+415 KTAEQAAHRA
-425 IALDRNDTRGWRAL
+425 IAANRNDSQGWRAL

-537 YQEMYDELEEILSK
+537 YKEMYDELEELLSK

>member
-1 MKFLKIMQENFIS
+1 MKFLKIMQENFTF
-14 KLIAVFILSALSLAV
+14 KLIAIFLLSALSFGL

-73 VYQECGPSAIL
+73 VYQECGPSALL

-186 AEAASIGVLFAKT
+186 AEAASIGILFTKI

-220 IDTRREILLAL
+220 VDTRREILLSL
-231 ISVYLAEKET
+231 LSVYLAEKET

-247 VEELDKMDPNLVK
+247 VEELDKMEPNLVR

-280 EDALKAEKAKKEA
+280 EEAIKAEKAKKEA
-293 EEKAKKEAEE
+293 EEKE

-318 EKAKKEAQDTM
+318 EKAKKEAQEAKAISESAKKEENAGSQAAPEPG
-329 TKPEAENKETGGK
+329 KPA
-342 SPTDAQQNKPAQ
+342 SPAQQTNSQ
-354 PAAGTKDPKAA
+354 PPQDPKSA
-365 ITETFSTP
+365 ITETFSIA
-373 ENEQIRDVEI
+373 EEQMRDVEI
-383 KDAPSESTLK
+383 KDESPEDTLK
-393 SAESSFDKLLEL
+393 SAEGSFEKLLEL
-405 SKQSLSKGDA
+405 SKRSLAKGDA
-415 RMAEQAAHRA
+415 KTAEQAAHRA
-425 IALDRNDTRGWRAL
+425 IAANRNDSQGWRAL

-537 YQEMYDELEEILSK
+537 YKEMYDELEELLSK

>member
-1 MKFLKIMQENFIS
+1 MKFLKIMQENFTS
-14 KLIAVFILSALSLAV
+14 KLIAIFLLSALSFGL

-73 VYQECGPSAIL
+73 VYQECGPSALL

-186 AEAASIGVLFAKT
+186 AEAASIGILFTKI

-220 IDTRREILLAL
+220 VDTRREILLSL
-231 ISVYLAEKET
+231 LSVYLAEKET

-247 VEELDKMDPNLVK
+247 VEELDKMEPNLVR

-280 EDALKAEKAKKEA
+280 EEALKAEKAKKEA
-293 EEKAKKEAEE
+293 QEKE

-318 EKAKKEAQDTM
+318 EKAKKEAQEAKAISESAKKEENAGSQAAPEPG
-329 TKPEAENKETGGK
+329 KPA
-342 SPTDAQQNKPAQ
+342 SPAQQTNSQ
-354 PAAGTKDPKAA
+354 PPQDPKSA
-365 ITETFSTP
+365 ITEIFSIA
-373 ENEQIRDVEI
+373 EEQMRDVEI
-383 KDAPSESTLK
+383 KDESPEDTLK
-393 SAESSFDKLLEL
+393 SAEGSFEKLLEL
-405 SKQSLSKGDA
+405 SKRSLAKGDA
-415 RMAEQAAHRA
+415 KTAEQAAHRA
-425 IALDRNDTRGWRAL
+425 IAANRNDSQGWRAL

-537 YQEMYDELEEILSK
+537 YKEMYDELEELLSK

>member
-1 MKFLKIMQENFIS
+1 MKFLKIMQENFTF
-14 KLIAVFILSALSLAV
+14 KLIAIFLLSALSFGL

-73 VYQECGPSAIL
+73 VYQECGPSALL

-174 AALKAAGRNPTS
+174 SALKAAGRNPTS
-186 AEAASIGVLFAKT
+186 AEAASIGILFTKI

-220 IDTRREILLAL
+220 VDTRREILLSL
-231 ISVYLAEKET
+231 LSVYLAEKET

-247 VEELDKMDPNLVK
+247 VEELDKMEPNLVR

-280 EDALKAEKAKKEA
+280 EEAIKAEKAKKEA
-293 EEKAKKEAEE
+293 EEKE

-318 EKAKKEAQDTM
+318 EKAKKEAQEAKAISESAKKEENAGSQAEPEPG
-329 TKPEAENKETGGK
+329 KPA
-342 SPTDAQQNKPAQ
+342 SPAQQTNSQ
-354 PAAGTKDPKAA
+354 PPQDPKSA
-365 ITETFSTP
+365 ITETFSIA
-373 ENEQIRDVEI
+373 EEQIRDVEI
-383 KDAPSESTLK
+383 KDESPEDTLK
-393 SAESSFDKLLEL
+393 SAEGSFEKLLEL
-405 SKQSLSKGDA
+405 SKRSLAKGDA
-415 RMAEQAAHRA
+415 KTAEQAAHRA
-425 IALDRNDTRGWRAL
+425 IAANRNDSQGWRAL

-537 YQEMYDELEEILSK
+537 YKEMYDELEELLSK

>member
-1 MKFLKIMQENFIS
+1 MKFLKIMQENFTF
-14 KLIAVFILSALSLAV
+14 KLIAIFLLSALSFGL

-73 VYQECGPSAIL
+73 VYQECGPSATL

-174 AALKAAGRNPTS
+174 ASLKAAGRNPTS
-186 AEAASIGVLFAKT
+186 AEATSIGILFTKI

-220 IDTRREILLAL
+220 VDTRREILLSL
-231 ISVYLAEKET
+231 LSVYLAEKET

-280 EDALKAEKAKKEA
+280 EEALKAEKAKKEA

-303 KAKKEAEEKAKKEAE
+303 KAKKEAEEAKNKLEDEKKAAEAIPQ
-318 EKAKKEAQDTM
+318 KTPDS
-329 TKPEAENKETGGK
+329 G
-342 SPTDAQQNKPAQ
+342 KPASSVP
-354 PAAGTKDPKAA
+354 PAQFQKPKDPKSA
-365 ITETFSTP
+365 ITETFATP
-373 ENEQIRDVEI
+373 ENEQICDVEI
-383 KDAPSESTLK
+383 KDVSPEDSLK
-393 SAESSFDKLLEL
+393 SAATSFNKLLEL
-405 SKQSLSKGDA
+405 SSQSLAKGDA
-415 RMAEQAAHRA
+415 RTAEQAAHRA
-425 IALDRNDTRGWRAL
+425 IAADRNNPQGWRAL
-439 AKAYELQNRDND
+439 AKAYELQNRDSD

-461 RAPDDINATLFY
+461 RNPDDINATLFY
-473 LRNASRIQNNEIFLN
+473 LRNASRVQNNEIFLN

-524 NVFLNMAPKEHPL
+524 NVFLNLAPKEHPL
-537 YQEMYDELEEILSK
+537 SQEMYDELEELLSK

>member
-1 MKFLKIMQENFIS
+1 MKFLKIMQENFTF
-14 KLIAVFILSALSLAV
+14 KLIAIFLLSALSFGL

-73 VYQECGPSAIL
+73 VYQECGPSALL

-186 AEAASIGVLFAKT
+186 AEAASIGILFTKI

-220 IDTRREILLAL
+220 VDTRREILLSL
-231 ISVYLAEKET
+231 LSVYLAEKET

-247 VEELDKMDPNLVK
+247 VEELDKMEPNLVR

-280 EDALKAEKAKKEA
+280 EEALKAEKAKKEA
-293 EEKAKKEAEE
+293 QEKE

-318 EKAKKEAQDTM
+318 EKAKKEAQEAKAISESAKKEENAGSQAAPELG
-329 TKPEAENKETGGK
+329 KPA
-342 SPTDAQQNKPAQ
+342 SPAQQTNSQ
-354 PAAGTKDPKAA
+354 PPQDPKSA
-365 ITETFSTP
+365 ITEIFSIA
-373 ENEQIRDVEI
+373 EEQMRDVEI
-383 KDAPSESTLK
+383 KDESPEDTLK
-393 SAESSFDKLLEL
+393 SAEGSFEKLLEL
-405 SKQSLSKGDA
+405 SKRSLAKGDA
-415 RMAEQAAHRA
+415 KTAEQAAHRA
-425 IALDRNDTRGWRAL
+425 IAANRNDSQGWRAL

-537 YQEMYDELEEILSK
+537 YKEMYDELEELLSK

>member
-1 MKFLKIMQENFIS
+1 MKFLKIMQENFTF
-14 KLIAVFILSALSLAV
+14 KLIAIFLLSALSFGL

-73 VYQECGPSAIL
+73 VYQECGPSALL

-186 AEAASIGVLFAKT
+186 AEAASIGILFTKI

-220 IDTRREILLAL
+220 VDTRREILLSL
-231 ISVYLAEKET
+231 LSVYLAEKET

-247 VEELDKMDPNLVK
+247 VEELDKMEPNLVR

-280 EDALKAEKAKKEA
+280 EEAIKAEKAKKEA
-293 EEKAKKEAEE
+293 EEKE

-318 EKAKKEAQDTM
+318 EKAKKEAQEAKAISESAKKEENAGTQAAP
-329 TKPEAENKETGGK
+329 KPGK
-342 SPTDAQQNKPAQ
+342 PASPAQQTNSQ
-354 PAAGTKDPKAA
+354 PPQDPKSA
-365 ITETFSTP
+365 ITETFSIA
-373 ENEQIRDVEI
+373 EEQIRDVEI
-383 KDAPSESTLK
+383 KDESPEDTLK
-393 SAESSFDKLLEL
+393 SAEGSFEKLLEL
-405 SKQSLSKGDA
+405 SKRSLAKGDA
-415 RMAEQAAHRA
+415 KTAEQAAHRA
-425 IALDRNDTRGWRAL
+425 IAANRNDSQGWRAL

-537 YQEMYDELEEILSK
+537 YKEMYDELEELLSK

>member
-1 MKFLKIMQENFIS
+1 MKFLKIMQENFTF
-14 KLIAVFILSALSLAV
+14 KLIAIFLLSALSFGL

-73 VYQECGPSAIL
+73 VYQECGPSALL

-174 AALKAAGRNPTS
+174 SALKAAGRNPTS
-186 AEAASIGVLFAKT
+186 AEAASIGILFTKI

-220 IDTRREILLAL
+220 VDTRREILLSL
-231 ISVYLAEKET
+231 LSVYLAEKET

-247 VEELDKMDPNLVK
+247 VEELDKMEPNLVR

-280 EDALKAEKAKKEA
+280 EEAIKAEKAKKEA
-293 EEKAKKEAEE
+293 QEKE

-318 EKAKKEAQDTM
+318 EKAKKEAQEAKAISESAKKEENAGSQAAPEPG
-329 TKPEAENKETGGK
+329 KPA
-342 SPTDAQQNKPAQ
+342 SPAQQTNSQ
-354 PAAGTKDPKAA
+354 PPQDPKSA
-365 ITETFSTP
+365 ITEIFSIA
-373 ENEQIRDVEI
+373 EEQMRDVEI
-383 KDAPSESTLK
+383 KDESPEDTLK
-393 SAESSFDKLLEL
+393 SAEGSFEKLLEL
-405 SKQSLSKGDA
+405 SKRSLAKGDA
-415 RMAEQAAHRA
+415 KTAEQAAHRA
-425 IALDRNDTRGWRAL
+425 IAANRNDSQGWRAL

-537 YQEMYDELEEILSK
+537 YKEMYDELEELLSK